1 MILDT
6 DARARLDRLA
16 VVAGGRV
23 RGIWSGTNRS
33 LRLGESMDFAD
44 YREYTPGDDFRRI
57 DYNLWARLGVV
68 LIKLFEAEDEL
79 PLRIVLDASGSM
91 NFGRKWRTAQE
102 LAGMV
107 AYLSLGAGDR
117 VRLMATGPRGRPS
130 QGPWLRHRSSWP
142 QFEKSIESIEPGGP
156 GGLAEAART
165 TASSSALRG
174 PFVVVSDLLEPG
186 WEQAIKTLGARGG
199 GIVLHTLAPSE
210 MDPDLTGDLTSRDT
224 ETSAERNVSL
234 SAKALER
241 YVARVADFR
250 IRVAKVSASAG
261 FSYVFVLADDGAFRT
276 GLDQLVRTGA
286 VQ

>member
-6 DARARLDRLA
+6 DARARLDRLS

-23 RGIWSGTNRS
+23 RGIWTGTNRS

-91 NFGRKWRTAQE
+91 KFGRKWRTAQE

-117 VRLMATGPRGRPS
+117 VRLMATGPAGRPS

-142 QFEKSIESIEPGGP
+142 QFEAAIESLEPDGP
-156 GGLAEAART
+156 GGLVEAART
-165 TASSSALRG
+165 AASSTALRG
-174 PFVVVSDLLEPG
+174 PFVVISDLLEPG
-186 WEQAIKTLGARGG
+186 WELAVKTLGVRGG
-199 GIVLHTLAPSE
+199 GIILHTLAPSE
-210 MDPDLTGDLTSRDT
+210 LEPDLTGDLTLRDA
-224 ETSAERNVSL
+224 ETSIERNVSL
-234 SAKALER
+234 SAKALDR
-241 YVARVADFR
+241 YVARVAEFR
-250 IRVAKVSASAG
+250 AQAEKIAASVG
-261 FSYVFVLADDGAFRT
+261 FSYVFVRADDGAFKA
-276 GLDQLVRTGA
+276 GLEHLVRAGA
-286 VQ
+286 VR